1 VIEQILRTCRTSV
14 TANGLKWDRLGLAVV
29 GVPGVPDQSLGRV
42 AMAPNVSGW
51 VYYPDEH
58 ERWKELRGD

>member
-1 VIEQILRTCRTSV
+1 MDDAQRIWAEDAPWILAAYPATFE
-14 TANGLKWDRLGLAVV
+14 
-29 GVPGVPDQSLGRV
+29 
-42 AMAPNVSGW
+42 AMAPNITGW